1 MCTLTFAWQRFD
13 EHLAVAANR
22 DESHARPA
30 SGPAVRGDDPQVFT
44 PRDEEAGGTWIGY
57 NEAGVFAAITNRW
70 SRDVTDGDRS
80 RGLLVREALT
90 CRDATAAAEFV
101 RKELAA
107 RTYEPFQLVVA
118 DRRRALVFEH
128 DGTLSVTDLAP
139 GVYVVGNT
147 GWCGERAGPG
157 DASER
162 ERTESFFVP
171 GHRPERG
178 RRHAANERRLL
189 DTLLGVSADTA
200 ATWLD
205 TAGELLGD
213 HDYGV
218 CVHGDG
224 FGTKSASLVR
234 LGDER
239 AWAFADG
246 PPCETAFEWLDA
258 L

>member
-13 EHLAVAANR
+13 EYLAVAANR

-44 PRDEEAGGTWIGY
+44 PRDDELVGVLYVLDEPSIGLHQRDNDRLLNTLEEL
-57 NEAGVFAAITNRW
+57 
-70 SRDVTDGDRS
+70 RDLGNT
-80 RGLLVREALT
+80 LLV
-90 CRDATAAAEFV
+90 V
-101 RKELAA
+101 
-107 RTYEPFQLVVA
+107 
-118 DRRRALVFEH
+118 EH
-128 DGTLSVTDLAP
+128 DETFSVTDLAP
-139 GVYVVGNT
+139 GVYVLGNT
-147 GWCGERAGPG
+147 GWCGERAGPD

-162 ERTESFFVP
+162 QRTESFFVP

-189 DTLLGVSADTA
+189 DTLLGVSVDTA
-200 ATWLD
+200 AAWLD
-205 TAGELLGD
+205 AAGELLGD